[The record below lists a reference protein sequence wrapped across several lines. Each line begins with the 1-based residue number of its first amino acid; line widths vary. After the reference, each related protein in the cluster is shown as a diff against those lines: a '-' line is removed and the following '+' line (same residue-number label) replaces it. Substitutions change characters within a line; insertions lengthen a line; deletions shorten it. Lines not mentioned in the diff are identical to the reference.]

1 MSAGQPLRAAR
12 AAGIHLEVEGD
23 DLLLEAP
30 APPPTAV
37 LDALSRHK
45 AEIVR
50 ILHPAKGGWSAE
62 DWRLY
67 FEERAAIAEF
77 DGGLPRAKAD
87 VVTWLDRNPAPS
99 APGRCAWCGR
109 SENHAPVVPFG
120 TEPGTHLH
128 RECWSEWRKMR
139 QSQARKALTR
149 MGIGDLPDGCIASGC
164 CSHPSNE
171 HRNSE
176 RLNDHWKEC
185 ETVARDPDE
194 GRRRRCIRRYSRY
207 NVLPTCPR
215 IRSQRT
221 RGGGRLDN
229 PHAKEGV
236 EPCQGRES

>member
-1 MSAGQPLRAAR
+1 MSAGQALRAAR

-37 LDALSRHK
+37 LDELSRHK

-50 ILHPAKGGWSAE
+50 LLQPAKGGWSAE

-77 DGGLPRAKAD
+77 DGGLQRAKAEAQTFECC

-99 APGRCAWCGR
+99 APGRCAWCGG

-139 QSQARKALTR
+139 PFHAKEALTR
-149 MGIGDLPDGCIASGC
+149 MGIHNVSDGAIVTGDCGHS
-164 CSHPSNE
+164 SNE
-171 HRNSE
+171 H
-176 RLNDHWKEC
+176 
-185 ETVARDPDE
+185 
-194 GRRRRCIRRYSRY
+194 
-207 NVLPTCPR
+207 
-215 IRSQRT
+215 Q
-221 RGGGRLDN
+221 
-229 PHAKEGV
+229 
-236 EPCQGRES
+236 QQ